1 MKMKIKPIKI
11 AKKFVGDNHPC
22 YIVAEIG
29 SNFDGSFSKAKK
41 MIKLAKAAGAD
52 AAKFQSFT
60 TEQIL
65 SRKGFETK
73 TTFQSG
79 WKKPVWDV
87 YKDAE
92 FPLSCHKKLSE
103 YAKKIGIDFLSTP
116 YNSQAVNLLK
126 KINVPAIK
134 IGSGDI
140 TDIEFLKFVGK
151 TKKPIFL
158 ATGASTMKEVKE
170 AIKAIKSNGNNRIVL
185 MQSITQYPSPIE
197 EANLEV
203 LTTYKKK
210 FSLNVGYSDHSPGSL
225 VMLSSVVL
233 GSCVV
238 EKHFTDNEKLKGPDH
253 PHAMNPNQFAKMVN
267 DIRLIESAKGDGIK
281 KVEKSEK
288 ETRIIQRRSVFTI
301 TKIKKG
307 QKFTRKNIRTLRPFI
322 GLPASEFGKIIN
334 KKAKRNLKEFIPIT
348 LKDF

>member
-11 AKKFVGDNHPC
+11 GKKFVGDNHPC
-22 YIVAEIG
+22 YIIAEIG

-92 FPLSCHKKLSE
+92 FPLSWHKKLNE

-253 PHAMNPNQFAKMVN
+253 PHSMNPNQFAKMVN
-267 DIRLIESAKGDGIK
+267 DIRLIESAKGNGIK

-322 GLPASEFGKIIN
+322 GLSASEFGKIIN

>member
-11 AKKFVGDNHPC
+11 GKKFVGDNHPC

-92 FPLSCHKKLSE
+92 FPLSWHKKLSE

-233 GSCVV
+233 GSCII

-253 PHAMNPNQFAKMVN
+253 HHSMNPNQFAKMVN

-307 QKFTRKNIRTLRPFI
+307 QKFTRKNIRTLRPSI
-322 GLPASEFGKIIN
+322 GLPASEFSKIIN

>member
-1 MKMKIKPIKI
+1 MER
-11 AKKFVGDNHPC
+11 NWRR
-22 YIVAEIG
+22 YI
-29 SNFDGSFSKAKK
+29 
-41 MIKLAKAAGAD
+41 
-52 AAKFQSFT
+52 FT
-60 TEQIL
+60 
-65 SRKGFETK
+65 
-73 TTFQSG
+73 
-79 WKKPVWDV
+79 
-87 YKDAE
+87 
-92 FPLSCHKKLSE
+92 KLSE

-203 LTTYKKK
+203 LTTYKKN

-253 PHAMNPNQFAKMVN
+253 PHSMNPNQFAKMVN
-267 DIRLIESAKGDGIK
+267 DIRLIESAKGNGIK

-322 GLPASEFGKIIN
+322 GLPASDFGKILN
-334 KKAKRNLKEFIPIT
+334 KKAKRNFPKSCIWLSFKCF
-348 LKDF
+348 K

>member
-1 MKMKIKPIKI
+1 MKIKPIKI
-11 AKKFVGDNHPC
+11 GKKFVGENYPC
-22 YIVAEIG
+22 YIIAEIG

-41 MIKLAKAAGAD
+41 MIKLAKDTGAD

-73 TTFQSG
+73 TTFQSR

-92 FPLSCHKKLSE
+92 FPLAWHKKLNE

-116 YNSQAVNLLK
+116 YNYQSVNLLK
-126 KINVPAIK
+126 KINVLAIK

-158 ATGASTMKEVKE
+158 ATGASTIKEVKE
-170 AIKAIKSNGNNRIVL
+170 AVKAIKSTGNNRIVL

-197 EANLEV
+197 EANLNV

-210 FSLNVGYSDHSPGSL
+210 FNLNVGYSDHSPGTL
-225 VMLSSVVL
+225 VVLSSVVL
-233 GSCVV
+233 GSCVI

-253 PHAMNPNQFAKMVN
+253 PHSMNPNQFAKMVN
-267 DIRLIESAKGDGIK
+267 DIRLIESAKGNGIK

-322 GLPASEFGKIIN
+322 GLPASDFGKILN
-334 KKAKRNLKEFIPIT
+334 KKAKRNLKEFTPIT
-348 LKDF
+348 TKDF

>member
-1 MKMKIKPIKI
+1 MKIKPIKI
-11 AKKFVGDNHPC
+11 GKKFVGDNYPC
-22 YIVAEIG
+22 YIIAEIG

-92 FPLSCHKKLSE
+92 FPLSWHKKLSE
-103 YAKKIGIDFLSTP
+103 YAKKIRIDFLSTP

-253 PHAMNPNQFAKMVN
+253 HHSMNPNQFAKMVN

-322 GLPASEFGKIIN
+322 GLPASEFGKNIN
-334 KKAKRNLKEFIPIT
+334 KKEQVRIF
-348 LKDF
+348 

>member
-1 MKMKIKPIKI
+1 MKIKPIKI
-11 AKKFVGDNHPC
+11 GKKFVGENYPC
-22 YIVAEIG
+22 YIIAEIG

-41 MIKLAKAAGAD
+41 MIKLAKDTGAD

-73 TTFQSG
+73 TTFQSR

-92 FPLSCHKKLSE
+92 FPLAWHKKLNE

-116 YNSQAVNLLK
+116 YNYQSVNLLK
-126 KINVPAIK
+126 KINVLAIK

-158 ATGASTMKEVKE
+158 ATGASTIKEIKE
-170 AIKAIKSNGNNRIVL
+170 AVKAIKSTGNNRIVL

-197 EANLEV
+197 EANLNV

-210 FSLNVGYSDHSPGSL
+210 FNLNVGYSDHSPGTL
-225 VMLSSVVL
+225 VVLSSVVL
-233 GSCVV
+233 GSCVI

-253 PHAMNPNQFAKMVN
+253 PHSMNPNQFAKMVN
-267 DIRLIESAKGDGIK
+267 DIRLIESAKGNGIK

-322 GLPASEFGKIIN
+322 GLPASDFGKILN
-334 KKAKRNLKEFIPIT
+334 KKAKRNLKEFTPIT
-348 LKDF
+348 TKDF

>member
-11 AKKFVGDNHPC
+11 GKKFVGDNHPC
-22 YIVAEIG
+22 YIIAEIG

-92 FPLSCHKKLSE
+92 FPLSWHKKLSE

-253 PHAMNPNQFAKMVN
+253 PHSMNPNQFAKMVN
-267 DIRLIESAKGDGIK
+267 DIRLIESAKGNGIK

-307 QKFTRKNIRTLRPFI
+307 QKFTRKNIRALRPFI

>member
-1 MKMKIKPIKI
+1 M
-11 AKKFVGDNHPC
+11 
-22 YIVAEIG
+22 
-29 SNFDGSFSKAKK
+29 
-41 MIKLAKAAGAD
+41 
-52 AAKFQSFT
+52 
-60 TEQIL
+60 
-65 SRKGFETK
+65 
-73 TTFQSG
+73 
-79 WKKPVWDV
+79 
-87 YKDAE
+87 
-92 FPLSCHKKLSE
+92 
-103 YAKKIGIDFLSTP
+103 
-116 YNSQAVNLLK
+116 
-126 KINVPAIK
+126 PAIK

-307 QKFTRKNIRTLRPFI
+307 QKFTRKIRPFI

>member
-1 MKMKIKPIKI
+1 
-11 AKKFVGDNHPC
+11 
-22 YIVAEIG
+22 
-29 SNFDGSFSKAKK
+29 
-41 MIKLAKAAGAD
+41 
-52 AAKFQSFT
+52 
-60 TEQIL
+60 
-65 SRKGFETK
+65 
-73 TTFQSG
+73 
-79 WKKPVWDV
+79 
-87 YKDAE
+87 
-92 FPLSCHKKLSE
+92 
-103 YAKKIGIDFLSTP
+103 
-116 YNSQAVNLLK
+116 
-126 KINVPAIK
+126 
-134 IGSGDI
+134 
-140 TDIEFLKFVGK
+140 
-151 TKKPIFL
+151 
-158 ATGASTMKEVKE
+158 MKEVKE
-170 AIKAIKSNGNNRIVL
+170 AIKVIKSNGNNRIVL

-253 PHAMNPNQFAKMVN
+253 HHSMNPNQFAKMVN